1 MNEPTPPPQGH
12 ILYDA
17 SCGFCRRWIPFWA
30 STLNRRGFQIA
41 PLRSPWVRRRLNL
54 PNGRLLDNLRLLLP
68 DGAQVEGAE
77 VYRHVMRRIW
87 WTYPLYLLSLAPILR
102 QLFDRSYRAFA
113 TYRFRIS
120 SALGLGTCSISNK
133 FT

>member
-1 MNEPTPPPQGH
+1 MNMPTTPLRGH

-41 PLRSPWVRRRLNL
+41 PLQSLWVSSRLNL
-54 PNGRLLDNLRLLLP
+54 PDERLLEDLLLLLP
-68 DGAQVEGAE
+68 DGTQVQGAD

-87 WTYPLYLLSLAPILR
+87 WAYPLYLLSRAPILR
-102 QLFDRSYRAFA
+102 QIFDRSYRGFA
-113 TYRFRIS
+113 AHRFRIS
-120 SALGLGTCSISNK
+120 TALGLGACTISHK
-133 FT
+133 LT